1 MTNASTSP
9 PVLIVRPRRI
19 SIYGT
24 IAAAAVLGSMIL
36 LGILLRGTND
46 GVSFRTFDQVGL
58 ISVGVAGAAGIM
70 LVARPRLKADA
81 RGIAVRNVI
90 GETYFPWAV
99 VVRIAFPPGSH
110 WAQVV
115 LADDETHPLL
125 AIQAMDEQRA
135 VDALRA
141 LRELHTRYAPAPP
154 ELAPEAA
161 ERLRR
166 RLQAEAAAA
175 AARPLGRLEI
185 IDREKAAAGPKRRRR
200 DRPGS
205 RDRRG

>member
-1 MTNASTSP
+1 MTRTAAAG
-9 PVLIVRPRRI
+9 PVLVVRPRRI
-19 SIYGT
+19 SIYGA
-24 IAAAAVLGSMIL
+24 IAAAVVLGSMIVI
-36 LGILLRGTND
+36 GILLRGTND
-46 GVSFRTFDQVGL
+46 GVQFRAFDQIGL
-58 ISVGVAGAAGIM
+58 ISVGVFGAAAIM
-70 LVARPRLKADA
+70 LVARPRLRADE
-81 RGIAVRNVI
+81 RGIAVRNVL
-90 GETYFPWAV
+90 GETYFPWSA

-141 LRELHTRYAPAPP
+141 LREWHARCAPEQPAPSP
-154 ELAPEAA
+154 DAA
-161 ERLRR
+161 DRMRR
-166 RLQAEAAAA
+166 RMQAEAAAA

-200 DRPGS
+200 DH
-205 RDRRG
+205 RG